1 MAGKGFSFNFTIN
14 GNLANGF
21 SASFG
26 EASSKIGKLTS
37 QIKEFGKVGQGI
49 DGKTIAKNAFGGI
62 LATGGAKMIGMARGI
77 GSDLME
83 TSQAAIDFESSM
95 ADVKKVVDF
104 DTPQQFKEMGN
115 DILEMTK
122 TIPMAAQDLAQIV
135 AAGGQ
140 SGIARE
146 DLTGFAESAAKM
158 GVAFDISAGQAGDMM
173 AKWRTAFKM
182 NQTEVV
188 DLADKINYLGNTT
201 AASAPLISDVVTRIG
216 PLGEVG
222 GVAAGEIA
230 ALGASMVGSG
240 IQSDVAA
247 TGLKNMILA
256 LTAGESATKSQ
267 VGALNELGLSAED
280 VAQGMQDNAK
290 ETILKVLNAIRGLDK
305 VKQAS
310 VLSDLFG
317 KESLGAIA
325 PLLSNLDG
333 VQDNLNKVADSS
345 KYAGSMEG
353 EFSARSETTAN
364 SLQLAKNNMEAF
376 KIAIG
381 NGLIP
386 AMTPMI
392 SLLTQG
398 VKWVSGIAQ
407 EFPGAA
413 SVLGTAA
420 VSIAIFCGAVG
431 ALSTLAGTVQTVATF
446 VQWAKEAGLATRI
459 WTGVQWAWNAAMTAN
474 PVGVVIM
481 GIAALIAIGYVLYQN
496 WDTISSFAATMWEG
510 GRQAIADF
518 CGTISNKVAEVC
530 DWVQGKWQ
538 ALKDF
543 LSHPIDALVNYNQ
556 SIGSTPAVAAN
567 AAGGIYNRG
576 SFLTTFAED
585 SPEAAIPI
593 DGSRRALGLWQ
604 ETGRRLGALNASGIA
619 PRIGSAPDVAANA
632 AGGIYNRGSF
642 LTTFAEDSPEAA
654 IPIDGSRRA
663 LGLWQETGRRLGAL
677 NASGIAPQKS
687 GTRSTTIN
695 FAPQITIQGNADKS
709 TMESAMKDAVSDLRR
724 MLKDIQRDERR
735 LSYG

>member
-290 ETILKVLNAIRGLDK
+290 ETILKVLDAIRGLDK

-459 WTGVQWAWNAAMTAN
+459 WTGIQWAWNAAMTAN

-496 WDTISSFAATMWEG
+496 WDAISSFAATMWEG

-543 LSHPIDALVNYNQ
+543 LSHPIDALINYNQ
-556 SIGSTPAVAAN
+556 S
-567 AAGGIYNRG
+567 
-576 SFLTTFAED
+576 
-585 SPEAAIPI
+585 
-593 DGSRRALGLWQ
+593 
-604 ETGRRLGALNASGIA
+604 
-619 PRIGSAPDVAANA
+619 IGSAPDVAANA

-709 TMESAMKDAVSDLRR
+709 TMESAMKDAMSDLRR

>member
-49 DGKTIAKNAFGGI
+49 DGKKMVKSAFGGI

-290 ETILKVLNAIRGLDK
+290 ETILKVLDAIRGLDK

-459 WTGVQWAWNAAMTAN
+459 WTGIQWAWNAAMTAN

-510 GRQAIADF
+510 GKQAIADF

-556 SIGSTPAVAAN
+556 SIGSTP
-567 AAGGIYNRG
+567 
-576 SFLTTFAED
+576 
-585 SPEAAIPI
+585 
-593 DGSRRALGLWQ
+593 
-604 ETGRRLGALNASGIA
+604 
-619 PRIGSAPDVAANA
+619 DVAANA
-632 AGGIYNRGSF
+632 AGGIYNQGSF

-709 TMESAMKDAVSDLRR
+709 TMESAMKDAMSDLRR

>member
-459 WTGVQWAWNAAMTAN
+459 WTGIQWAWNAAMTAN

-496 WDTISSFAATMWEG
+496 WDAISSFAATMWEG

-556 SIGSTPAVAAN
+556 SIGSAPDVAAN
-567 AAGGIYNRG
+567 AVGGIYNQG

-593 DGSRRALGLWQ
+593 DGSR
-604 ETGRRLGALNASGIA
+604 N
-619 PRIGSAPDVAANA
+619 
-632 AGGIYNRGSF
+632 
-642 LTTFAEDSPEAA
+642 
-654 IPIDGSRRA
+654 A

-709 TMESAMKDAVSDLRR
+709 TMESAMKDALSDLRR

>member
-115 DILEMTK
+115 DILGMTK

-290 ETILKVLNAIRGLDK
+290 ETILKVLGAIRGLDK

-459 WTGVQWAWNAAMTAN
+459 WTGIQWAWNAAMTAN

-556 SIGSTPAVAAN
+556 SIGSTP
-567 AAGGIYNRG
+567 
-576 SFLTTFAED
+576 
-585 SPEAAIPI
+585 
-593 DGSRRALGLWQ
+593 
-604 ETGRRLGALNASGIA
+604 
-619 PRIGSAPDVAANA
+619 DVAANA
-632 AGGIYNRGSF
+632 AGGIYNQGSF

-709 TMESAMKDAVSDLRR
+709 TMENAMKDAVSDLRR

-735 LSYG
+735 RSYG

>member
-83 TSQAAIDFESSM
+83 TSQAAINFESSM

-115 DILEMTK
+115 DILEITK

-230 ALGASMVGSG
+230 ALSASMVGSG

-267 VGALNELGLSAED
+267 VGALNKLGLSAED

-413 SVLGTAA
+413 SALGTAA

-459 WTGVQWAWNAAMTAN
+459 WTGIQWAWNAAMTAN

-556 SIGSTPAVAAN
+556 S
-567 AAGGIYNRG
+567 
-576 SFLTTFAED
+576 
-585 SPEAAIPI
+585 
-593 DGSRRALGLWQ
+593 
-604 ETGRRLGALNASGIA
+604 
-619 PRIGSAPDVAANA
+619 IGSAPDVAANA

>member
-459 WTGVQWAWNAAMTAN
+459 WTGIQWAWNAAMTAN

-556 SIGSTPAVAAN
+556 SIGS
-567 AAGGIYNRG
+567 
-576 SFLTTFAED
+576 
-585 SPEAAIPI
+585 
-593 DGSRRALGLWQ
+593 
-604 ETGRRLGALNASGIA
+604 
-619 PRIGSAPDVAANA
+619 APDVAANA
-632 AGGIYNRGSF
+632 AGGIYNQGSF

>member
-256 LTAGESATKSQ
+256 LTEGESATKSQ

-290 ETILKVLNAIRGLDK
+290 ETILKVLSAIRGLDK

-364 SLQLAKNNMEAF
+364 SLQLTKNNMEAF

-420 VSIAIFCGAVG
+420 VSMAIFCGAVG

-459 WTGVQWAWNAAMTAN
+459 WTGIQWAWNAAMTAN

-556 SIGSTPAVAAN
+556 S
-567 AAGGIYNRG
+567 
-576 SFLTTFAED
+576 
-585 SPEAAIPI
+585 
-593 DGSRRALGLWQ
+593 
-604 ETGRRLGALNASGIA
+604 
-619 PRIGSAPDVAANA
+619 IGSAPDVAANA

>member
-290 ETILKVLNAIRGLDK
+290 ETILKVLGAIRGLDK

-310 VLSDLFG
+310 VLSNLFG

-459 WTGVQWAWNAAMTAN
+459 WTGIQWAWNAAMTAN

-481 GIAALIAIGYVLYQN
+481 GIAALIAIGYVIYQN

-530 DWVQGKWQ
+530 DWVQEKWQ

-543 LSHPIDALVNYNQ
+543 LSHPIDALVNYDQ
-556 SIGSTPAVAAN
+556 SIGSTPDVATN
-567 AAGGIYNRG
+567 AAGGIYNQG
-576 SFLTTFAED
+576 SFLTTFAE
-585 SPEAAIPI
+585 
-593 DGSRRALGLWQ
+593 
-604 ETGRRLGALNASGIA
+604 N
-619 PRIGSAPDVAANA
+619 
-632 AGGIYNRGSF
+632 
-642 LTTFAEDSPEAA
+642 SPEAA

>member
-49 DGKTIAKNAFGGI
+49 DGKTMVKNAFGGI

-290 ETILKVLNAIRGLDK
+290 ETILKVLDAIRGLDK

-310 VLSDLFG
+310 VLSNLFG

-459 WTGVQWAWNAAMTAN
+459 WTGIQWAWNAAMTAN

-619 PRIGSAPDVAANA
+619 P
-632 AGGIYNRGSF
+632 
-642 LTTFAEDSPEAA
+642 
-654 IPIDGSRRA
+654 
-663 LGLWQETGRRLGAL
+663 
-677 NASGIAPQKS
+677 QKS

-695 FAPQITIQGNADKS
+695 FAPQITIQGNADKN

>member
-62 LATGGAKMIGMARGI
+62 LATGGTKMIGMARGI

-459 WTGVQWAWNAAMTAN
+459 WTGIQWAWNAAMTAN

-567 AAGGIYNRG
+567 AAGGIYN
-576 SFLTTFAED
+576 
-585 SPEAAIPI
+585 
-593 DGSRRALGLWQ
+593 Q
-604 ETGRRLGALNASGIA
+604 
-619 PRIGSAPDVAANA
+619 
-632 AGGIYNRGSF
+632 GSF

>member
-49 DGKTIAKNAFGGI
+49 DGKKMVKSAFGGI

-290 ETILKVLNAIRGLDK
+290 ETILKVLDAIRGLDK

-459 WTGVQWAWNAAMTAN
+459 WTGIQWAWNAAMTAN

-510 GRQAIADF
+510 GKQAIADF

-556 SIGSTPAVAAN
+556 SIGSTP
-567 AAGGIYNRG
+567 
-576 SFLTTFAED
+576 
-585 SPEAAIPI
+585 
-593 DGSRRALGLWQ
+593 
-604 ETGRRLGALNASGIA
+604 
-619 PRIGSAPDVAANA
+619 DVAANA
-632 AGGIYNRGSF
+632 AGGIYNQGSF

-724 MLKDIQRDERR
+724 MLKDMQRDERR

>member
-459 WTGVQWAWNAAMTAN
+459 WTGIQWAWNAAMTAN

-619 PRIGSAPDVAANA
+619 P
-632 AGGIYNRGSF
+632 
-642 LTTFAEDSPEAA
+642 
-654 IPIDGSRRA
+654 
-663 LGLWQETGRRLGAL
+663 
-677 NASGIAPQKS
+677 QKS

>member
-14 GNLANGF
+14 GNIANGF

-37 QIKEFGKVGQGI
+37 QIKEFGKVGQGV
-49 DGKTIAKNAFGGI
+49 DGKTIAKNAFSGI

-222 GVAAGEIA
+222 GVAAGEIS

-446 VQWAKEAGLATRI
+446 AQWAKEAGLATRI
-459 WTGVQWAWNAAMTAN
+459 WTGIQWAWNAAMTAN

-510 GRQAIADF
+510 GKQAIAEF

-567 AAGGIYNRG
+567 AAGGIYNQG

-593 DGSRRALGLWQ
+593 DRSRHALGLWQ
-604 ETGRRLGALNASGIA
+604 ETGRRLG
-619 PRIGSAPDVAANA
+619 V
-632 AGGIYNRGSF
+632 
-642 LTTFAEDSPEAA
+642 
-654 IPIDGSRRA
+654 
-663 LGLWQETGRRLGAL
+663 L

-709 TMESAMKDAVSDLRR
+709 TMESAMKDAMSDLKR
-724 MLKDIQRDERR
+724 MLQDLQRDERR

>member
-49 DGKTIAKNAFGGI
+49 DGKTMAKNAFGGI

-290 ETILKVLNAIRGLDK
+290 ETILKVLDAIRGLDK

-459 WTGVQWAWNAAMTAN
+459 WTGIQWAWNAAMTAN

-556 SIGSTPAVAAN
+556 SIGS
-567 AAGGIYNRG
+567 
-576 SFLTTFAED
+576 
-585 SPEAAIPI
+585 
-593 DGSRRALGLWQ
+593 
-604 ETGRRLGALNASGIA
+604 
-619 PRIGSAPDVAANA
+619 APDVAANA
-632 AGGIYNRGSF
+632 AGGIYNQGSF

>member
-49 DGKTIAKNAFGGI
+49 DGKKMVKSAFGGI

-290 ETILKVLNAIRGLDK
+290 ETILKVLGAIRGLDK

-459 WTGVQWAWNAAMTAN
+459 WTGIQWAWNAAMTAN

-510 GRQAIADF
+510 GKQAIADF

-556 SIGSTPAVAAN
+556 SIGSTPDVATN
-567 AAGGIYNRG
+567 AAGGIYN
-576 SFLTTFAED
+576 
-585 SPEAAIPI
+585 
-593 DGSRRALGLWQ
+593 Q
-604 ETGRRLGALNASGIA
+604 
-619 PRIGSAPDVAANA
+619 
-632 AGGIYNRGSF
+632 GSF

>member
-459 WTGVQWAWNAAMTAN
+459 WTGIQWAWNAAMTAN

-481 GIAALIAIGYVLYQN
+481 GIAALIAIGYVLCQN

-543 LSHPIDALVNYNQ
+543 LSHPIDALINYNQ
-556 SIGSTPAVAAN
+556 S
-567 AAGGIYNRG
+567 
-576 SFLTTFAED
+576 
-585 SPEAAIPI
+585 
-593 DGSRRALGLWQ
+593 
-604 ETGRRLGALNASGIA
+604 
-619 PRIGSAPDVAANA
+619 IGSAPDVAANA
-632 AGGIYNRGSF
+632 AGGIYNQGSF

-709 TMESAMKDAVSDLRR
+709 TMESAMKDSVSDLRR

>member
-49 DGKTIAKNAFGGI
+49 DGKTMAKNAFGGI

-267 VGALNELGLSAED
+267 VGALKELGLSAED

-290 ETILKVLNAIRGLDK
+290 ETILKVLDAIRGLDK

-459 WTGVQWAWNAAMTAN
+459 WTGIQWAWNAAMTAN
-474 PVGVVIM
+474 PIGVVIM

-556 SIGSTPAVAAN
+556 SIGS
-567 AAGGIYNRG
+567 
-576 SFLTTFAED
+576 
-585 SPEAAIPI
+585 
-593 DGSRRALGLWQ
+593 
-604 ETGRRLGALNASGIA
+604 
-619 PRIGSAPDVAANA
+619 APDVAANA

-654 IPIDGSRRA
+654 IPIDGSQRA

-677 NASGIAPQKS
+677 NASGIVPQKS

>member
-140 SGIARE
+140 SGIARK

-290 ETILKVLNAIRGLDK
+290 ETILKVLGAIRGLDK

-459 WTGVQWAWNAAMTAN
+459 WTGIQWAWNAAMTAN

-496 WDTISSFAATMWEG
+496 WDAISSFAATMWEG

-530 DWVQGKWQ
+530 DWVQGKWR

-556 SIGSTPAVAAN
+556 SIGST
-567 AAGGIYNRG
+567 
-576 SFLTTFAED
+576 
-585 SPEAAIPI
+585 
-593 DGSRRALGLWQ
+593 
-604 ETGRRLGALNASGIA
+604 
-619 PRIGSAPDVAANA
+619 PDVAANA

>member
-49 DGKTIAKNAFGGI
+49 DGKTMAKNAFGGI

-290 ETILKVLNAIRGLDK
+290 ETILKVLDAIRGLDK

-459 WTGVQWAWNAAMTAN
+459 WTGIQWAWNAAMTAN

-510 GRQAIADF
+510 GKQAIADF

-543 LSHPIDALVNYNQ
+543 LSHPIDALINYNQ
-556 SIGSTPAVAAN
+556 S
-567 AAGGIYNRG
+567 
-576 SFLTTFAED
+576 
-585 SPEAAIPI
+585 
-593 DGSRRALGLWQ
+593 
-604 ETGRRLGALNASGIA
+604 
-619 PRIGSAPDVAANA
+619 IGSAPDVAANA

-654 IPIDGSRRA
+654 IPIDGSQRA

-709 TMESAMKDAVSDLRR
+709 TMESAMKDAMSDLRR

>member
-104 DTPQQFKEMGN
+104 DTPQQFKELGN

-459 WTGVQWAWNAAMTAN
+459 WTGIQWAWNAAMTAN

-556 SIGSTPAVAAN
+556 SIGS
-567 AAGGIYNRG
+567 
-576 SFLTTFAED
+576 
-585 SPEAAIPI
+585 
-593 DGSRRALGLWQ
+593 
-604 ETGRRLGALNASGIA
+604 
-619 PRIGSAPDVAANA
+619 APDVAANA
-632 AGGIYNRGSF
+632 TGGIYNRGSF

>member
-290 ETILKVLNAIRGLDK
+290 ETILKVLGAIRGLDK

-459 WTGVQWAWNAAMTAN
+459 WTGIQWAWNAAMTAN

-556 SIGSTPAVAAN
+556 SIGSTP
-567 AAGGIYNRG
+567 
-576 SFLTTFAED
+576 
-585 SPEAAIPI
+585 
-593 DGSRRALGLWQ
+593 
-604 ETGRRLGALNASGIA
+604 
-619 PRIGSAPDVAANA
+619 DVAANA
-632 AGGIYNRGSF
+632 AGGIYNQGSF

>member
-459 WTGVQWAWNAAMTAN
+459 WTGIQWAWNAAMTAN

-556 SIGSTPAVAAN
+556 SIGS
-567 AAGGIYNRG
+567 
-576 SFLTTFAED
+576 
-585 SPEAAIPI
+585 
-593 DGSRRALGLWQ
+593 
-604 ETGRRLGALNASGIA
+604 
-619 PRIGSAPDVAANA
+619 APDVAANA

-654 IPIDGSRRA
+654 IPIDGSRHA

>member
-459 WTGVQWAWNAAMTAN
+459 WTGIQWAWNAAMTAN

-556 SIGSTPAVAAN
+556 SIGS
-567 AAGGIYNRG
+567 
-576 SFLTTFAED
+576 
-585 SPEAAIPI
+585 
-593 DGSRRALGLWQ
+593 
-604 ETGRRLGALNASGIA
+604 
-619 PRIGSAPDVAANA
+619 APDVAANA

-642 LTTFAEDSPEAA
+642 LTTFAEDSQEAA

>member
-459 WTGVQWAWNAAMTAN
+459 WTGIQWAWNAAMTAN

-496 WDTISSFAATMWEG
+496 WDAISSFAATMWEG

-556 SIGSTPAVAAN
+556 S
-567 AAGGIYNRG
+567 
-576 SFLTTFAED
+576 
-585 SPEAAIPI
+585 
-593 DGSRRALGLWQ
+593 
-604 ETGRRLGALNASGIA
+604 
-619 PRIGSAPDVAANA
+619 IGSAPDVAANA

>member
-1 MAGKGFSFNFTIN
+1 MAGKEFSFNFTIN

-240 IQSDVAA
+240 IQSDVVA

-290 ETILKVLNAIRGLDK
+290 ETILKVLGAIRGLDK

-459 WTGVQWAWNAAMTAN
+459 WTGIQWAWNAAMTAN

-496 WDTISSFAATMWEG
+496 WDAISSFAATMWEG

-530 DWVQGKWQ
+530 DWVQGKWR

-556 SIGSTPAVAAN
+556 SIGSAPDVAAN
-567 AAGGIYNRG
+567 AAGGIYNQG

-604 ETGRRLGALNASGIA
+604 ETGRRLG
-619 PRIGSAPDVAANA
+619 V
-632 AGGIYNRGSF
+632 
-642 LTTFAEDSPEAA
+642 
-654 IPIDGSRRA
+654 
-663 LGLWQETGRRLGAL
+663 L

-709 TMESAMKDAVSDLRR
+709 TMESAMKDAMSDLRR

>member
-353 EFSARSETTAN
+353 EFSARSETMAN

-459 WTGVQWAWNAAMTAN
+459 WTGIQWAWNAAMTAN

-556 SIGSTPAVAAN
+556 ST
-567 AAGGIYNRG
+567 
-576 SFLTTFAED
+576 
-585 SPEAAIPI
+585 
-593 DGSRRALGLWQ
+593 
-604 ETGRRLGALNASGIA
+604 
-619 PRIGSAPDVAANA
+619 GSAPDVAANA
-632 AGGIYNRGSF
+632 TGGIYNRGSF

>member
-290 ETILKVLNAIRGLDK
+290 ETILKVLGAIRGLDK

-459 WTGVQWAWNAAMTAN
+459 WTGIQWAWNAAMTAN

-510 GRQAIADF
+510 GRQAIDDF

-556 SIGSTPAVAAN
+556 STGSAPDVAAN
-567 AAGGIYNRG
+567 ATGGIYNRG

-604 ETGRRLGALNASGIA
+604 ETGRRI
-619 PRIGSAPDVAANA
+619 
-632 AGGIYNRGSF
+632 
-642 LTTFAEDSPEAA
+642 
-654 IPIDGSRRA
+654 
-663 LGLWQETGRRLGAL
+663 GAL

-724 MLKDIQRDERR
+724 MIKDIQRDERR

>member
-398 VKWVSGIAQ
+398 VKWVSGIAR

-446 VQWAKEAGLATRI
+446 AQWAKEAGLATRI

-543 LSHPIDALVNYNQ
+543 LSHPIDALINYNQ
-556 SIGSTPAVAAN
+556 S
-567 AAGGIYNRG
+567 
-576 SFLTTFAED
+576 
-585 SPEAAIPI
+585 
-593 DGSRRALGLWQ
+593 
-604 ETGRRLGALNASGIA
+604 
-619 PRIGSAPDVAANA
+619 IGSAPDVAANA
-632 AGGIYNRGSF
+632 AGGIYNQGSF

>member
-459 WTGVQWAWNAAMTAN
+459 WTGIQWAWNAAMTAN

-530 DWVQGKWQ
+530 DWVQGKWK

-556 SIGSTPAVAAN
+556 SIGSTPA
-567 AAGGIYNRG
+567 
-576 SFLTTFAED
+576 
-585 SPEAAIPI
+585 
-593 DGSRRALGLWQ
+593 
-604 ETGRRLGALNASGIA
+604 
-619 PRIGSAPDVAANA
+619 VAANA

>member
-49 DGKTIAKNAFGGI
+49 DGKKMVKSAFGGI

-146 DLTGFAESAAKM
+146 DRTGFAESAAKM

-290 ETILKVLNAIRGLDK
+290 ETILKVLDAIRGLDK

-407 EFPGAA
+407 KFPGAA

-459 WTGVQWAWNAAMTAN
+459 WTGIQWAWNAAMTAN

-510 GRQAIADF
+510 GKQAIADF

-543 LSHPIDALVNYNQ
+543 LSHPIDALINYNQ
-556 SIGSTPAVAAN
+556 S
-567 AAGGIYNRG
+567 
-576 SFLTTFAED
+576 
-585 SPEAAIPI
+585 
-593 DGSRRALGLWQ
+593 
-604 ETGRRLGALNASGIA
+604 
-619 PRIGSAPDVAANA
+619 IGSAPDVAANA

-709 TMESAMKDAVSDLRR
+709 IMESAMKDAMSDLRR

>member
-49 DGKTIAKNAFGGI
+49 DGKKMVKSAFGGI

-290 ETILKVLNAIRGLDK
+290 ETILKVLGAIRGLDK

-459 WTGVQWAWNAAMTAN
+459 WTGIQWAWNAAMTAN

-510 GRQAIADF
+510 GKQAIADF

-556 SIGSTPAVAAN
+556 SIGSTPDVATN
-567 AAGGIYNRG
+567 AAGGIYN
-576 SFLTTFAED
+576 
-585 SPEAAIPI
+585 
-593 DGSRRALGLWQ
+593 Q
-604 ETGRRLGALNASGIA
+604 
-619 PRIGSAPDVAANA
+619 
-632 AGGIYNRGSF
+632 GSF

-709 TMESAMKDAVSDLRR
+709 TMENAMKDAMSDLKR
-724 MLKDIQRDERR
+724 MLQDLQRDERR

>member
-459 WTGVQWAWNAAMTAN
+459 WTGIQWAWNAAMTAN

-510 GRQAIADF
+510 GKQAIADF

-619 PRIGSAPDVAANA
+619 P
-632 AGGIYNRGSF
+632 
-642 LTTFAEDSPEAA
+642 
-654 IPIDGSRRA
+654 
-663 LGLWQETGRRLGAL
+663 
-677 NASGIAPQKS
+677 QKS
-687 GTRSTTIN
+687 GTRRTTIN

-709 TMESAMKDAVSDLRR
+709 TMERAMKDAVSDLRR

>member
-49 DGKTIAKNAFGGI
+49 DGKTMVKNAFGGI

-290 ETILKVLNAIRGLDK
+290 ETILKVLGAIRGLDK

-459 WTGVQWAWNAAMTAN
+459 WTGIQWAWNAAMTAN

-619 PRIGSAPDVAANA
+619 P
-632 AGGIYNRGSF
+632 
-642 LTTFAEDSPEAA
+642 
-654 IPIDGSRRA
+654 
-663 LGLWQETGRRLGAL
+663 
-677 NASGIAPQKS
+677 QKS

>member
-459 WTGVQWAWNAAMTAN
+459 WTGIQWAWNAAMAAN

-619 PRIGSAPDVAANA
+619 P
-632 AGGIYNRGSF
+632 
-642 LTTFAEDSPEAA
+642 
-654 IPIDGSRRA
+654 
-663 LGLWQETGRRLGAL
+663 
-677 NASGIAPQKS
+677 QKS

-709 TMESAMKDAVSDLRR
+709 TMESAMKDAVSDLSR

>member
-459 WTGVQWAWNAAMTAN
+459 WTGIQWAWNAAMTAN

-543 LSHPIDALVNYNQ
+543 LSHPIDALINYNQ
-556 SIGSTPAVAAN
+556 S
-567 AAGGIYNRG
+567 
-576 SFLTTFAED
+576 
-585 SPEAAIPI
+585 
-593 DGSRRALGLWQ
+593 
-604 ETGRRLGALNASGIA
+604 
-619 PRIGSAPDVAANA
+619 IGSAPDVAANA

-663 LGLWQETGRRLGAL
+663 LGLWQETGRRLGVL

-709 TMESAMKDAVSDLRR
+709 TMESAMKDAMSDLRR

>member
-459 WTGVQWAWNAAMTAN
+459 WTGIQWAWNAAMTAN

-496 WDTISSFAATMWEG
+496 WDAISSFAATMWEG

-556 SIGSTPAVAAN
+556 SIGSTP
-567 AAGGIYNRG
+567 
-576 SFLTTFAED
+576 
-585 SPEAAIPI
+585 
-593 DGSRRALGLWQ
+593 
-604 ETGRRLGALNASGIA
+604 
-619 PRIGSAPDVAANA
+619 DVAANA
-632 AGGIYNRGSF
+632 AGGIYNQGSF

-709 TMESAMKDAVSDLRR
+709 TMENAMKDAVSDLRR